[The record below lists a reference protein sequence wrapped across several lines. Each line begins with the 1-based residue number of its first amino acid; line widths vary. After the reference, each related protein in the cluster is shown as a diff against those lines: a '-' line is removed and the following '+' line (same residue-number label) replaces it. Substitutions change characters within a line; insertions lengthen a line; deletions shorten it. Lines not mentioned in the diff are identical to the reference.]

1 MIGDKT
7 LQSCDSVAHYCL
19 DSYRVFGLYV
29 DLISPDDPIL
39 LVIRGRLPVDHH
51 CAGVEWLGRHLKRL
65 SGHWSSQNLASMVK
79 KKTVPLS
86 LELNHQI
93 CHQKCIFFNDFPITL
108 WRKDIWYFA
117 GVTPLACEG
126 LETPVWFKINNDLR
140 FDHHWLYSSDLF
152 WPKKEAKLCNR
163 RAIFWTRMQRIPIH
177 NKYYSISQLVPVKES
192 PNIFSLV
199 HPTYLCDSFTR
210 SFNWS
215 LL

>member
-1 MIGDKT
+1 MAWPPPQAALRALKQSKLSIGGEKENCPPK
-7 LQSCDSVAHYCL
+7 LGVKPSNL
-19 DSYRVFGLYV
+19 
-29 DLISPDDPIL
+29 SPKM
-39 LVIRGRLPVDHH
+39 H
-51 CAGVEWLGRHLKRL
+51 
-65 SGHWSSQNLASMVK
+65 
-79 KKTVPLS
+79 
-86 LELNHQI
+86 
-93 CHQKCIFFNDFPITL
+93 FFNDFPITF